1 MITIL
6 CNGSRGDIQ
15 PYVALASEIKKHGGD
30 VRIVTG
36 KSFKEYIDSY
46 GVDFLPLSADYKS
59 IDLDPK
65 FLEEAQSSDNPLK
78 MLLTFNKMKKYADFI
93 TAEMYDLC
101 EDSDVIVY
109 HPGCLIGYFAAQD
122 MNIPCVLASP
132 FPMHKTDK
140 RASVIS
146 YGRSKM
152 PNALTYKLL
161 QKMLWMAAKS
171 NVVGFYKKRFGKLPK
186 GFDCPF
192 EKIDDKHQAVVSC
205 SNYVFSRP
213 DDWNENVHQ
222 DGYWVL
228 EEAKEYTPDK
238 KLKDFLEAGDKPIYF
253 GFGSVLHDKDKEPMS
268 KVIIDALKIT
278 GKRGIISGMGEI
290 KDLSENIIAI
300 GSIPHTWLFDRV
312 SAVCHHGG
320 AGTTAAG
327 FSAGVP
333 SIIVPFANDQFAWA
347 HRAYDLGVGSMPI
360 PRKKIT
366 VEALIDA
373 INYVQSNEII
383 QNAETLSDNI
393 ASENG
398 LSESAKIIMNLDS
411 GRED

>member
-1 MITIL
+1 MV
-6 CNGSRGDIQ
+6 N
-15 PYVALASEIKKHGGD
+15 
-30 VRIVTG
+30 
-36 KSFKEYIDSY
+36 F
-46 GVDFLPLSADYKS
+46 
-59 IDLDPK
+59 
-65 FLEEAQSSDNPLK
+65 
-78 MLLTFNKMKKYADFI
+78 
-93 TAEMYDLC
+93 
-101 EDSDVIVY
+101 
-109 HPGCLIGYFAAQD
+109 
-122 MNIPCVLASP
+122 
-132 FPMHKTDK
+132 
-140 RASVIS
+140 
-146 YGRSKM
+146 
-152 PNALTYKLL
+152 
-161 QKMLWMAAKS
+161 
-171 NVVGFYKKRFGKLPK
+171 PK